1 MRGKVRQSLLH
12 RYRQQRKF
20 LEVLVMSRSLLG
32 LLPQVFNGIVVG
44 RIRRQRMHGEA
55 LGMLGQK
62 LRRRLTGMIP
72 RPIMDEVQVCRGV
85 RQDSPPERLITVRS
99 KPSLDA
105 LIEQASREILNSAKD
120 LVAFTFAT
128 GFDLGLLAAARPR
141 VTSRPP
147 LGKTG
152 LIRKEDQALTPLGGT
167 QDHGPVLL
175 KPGVPPGRVEMV

>member
-20 LEVLVMSRSLLG
+20 LEVLVMSGSLLG

-44 RIRRQRMHGEA
+44 RIRRQRTHRDACGV
-55 LGMLGQK
+55 LGQK

-72 RPIMDEVQVCRGV
+72 RPIMDEKQGRRGL
-85 RQDSPPERLITVRS
+85 RQDSPQERLITVRS

-105 LIEQASREILNSAKD
+105 LIEQASRERLHSAKD
-120 LVAFTFAT
+120 LVAFPFAT

-141 VTSRPP
+141 VT
-147 LGKTG
+147 
-152 LIRKEDQALTPLGGT
+152 
-167 QDHGPVLL
+167 
-175 KPGVPPGRVEMV
+175 